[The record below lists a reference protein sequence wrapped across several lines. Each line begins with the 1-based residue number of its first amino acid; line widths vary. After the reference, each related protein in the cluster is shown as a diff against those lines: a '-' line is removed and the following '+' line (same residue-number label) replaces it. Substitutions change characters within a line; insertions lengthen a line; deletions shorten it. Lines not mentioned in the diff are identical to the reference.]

1 MERRPDDG
9 GTAVEYAL
17 IAAYI
22 GAVVVLAV
30 ATLGRTVMAFFES
43 GLDKFP

>member
-1 MERRPDDG
+1 MNQRRDKG

-17 IAAYI
+17 IAAWI
-22 GAVVVLAV
+22 GAVIVLAV
-30 ATLGRTVMAFFES
+30 ATLGRTVVAFFES